1 MKKVWYQRMLWSYI
15 PMFMIVVCFLFFV
28 FFQTLAEQNKKD
40 LSMANQVFTRQVLYY
55 IDATLQSI
63 DYLVINELLNNELF
77 KQFLKKRILATCC

>member
-1 MKKVWYQRMLWSYI
+1 
-15 PMFMIVVCFLFFV
+15 
-28 FFQTLAEQNKKD
+28 
-40 LSMANQVFTRQVLYY
+40 MANQVFTRQVLYY